1 MSDSLREGKVAVLVP
16 VAFLLLFLWVR
27 SELGESPVVPI
38 TIEVHNAV
46 EEGTD

>member
-1 MSDSLREGKVAVLVP
+1 MSDREGKVAVLVP
-16 VAFLLLFLWVR
+16 VAFLPLFLCVR

-38 TIEVHNAV
+38 TVEVCNSV